1 MVGRVGGFL
10 RHLGLARDRGA
21 EEIPAFAGM
30 AVRGMWRELG
40 GASWEPSPTRATGL
54 SLLLGPEPAGC
65 EQLLHEFVEQV
76 QLEQ

>member
-40 GASWEPSPTRATGL
+40 TVPNSRHGL